1 MGLFLQDG
9 VNKDGHLDYGEFV
22 AIYIQCSLD
31 LFILL

>member
-1 MGLFLQDG
+1 MRLFLQGDVG
-9 VNKDGHLDYGEFV
+9 RDGHLDYGEFV